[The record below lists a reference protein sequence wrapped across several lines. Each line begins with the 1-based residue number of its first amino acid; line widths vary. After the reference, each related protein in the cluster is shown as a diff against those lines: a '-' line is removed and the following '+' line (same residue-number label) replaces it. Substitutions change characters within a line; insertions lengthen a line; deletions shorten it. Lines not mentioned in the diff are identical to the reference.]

1 MTNEI
6 INSKIA
12 EMKALEAAVAQL
24 NAQIDAIKD
33 ELKAELDTRQVDSIN
48 TGSYNVFYNCYEKAG
63 VDTAKLKAAGL
74 YDAYSKKSTII
85 QFKIT
90 GKKAV

>member
-6 INSKIA
+6 INQKIA
-12 EMKALEAAVAQL
+12 QLRALEEAAATL
-24 NAQIDAIKD
+24 NKQIEAIKN
-33 ELKAELDTRQVDSIN
+33 ELKSELDSRQVDSIN
-48 TGSYNVFYNCYEKAG
+48 TEMHNVFYHCYEKAG

-74 YDAYSKKSTII
+74 YDDYAKKSTII

-90 GKKAV
+90 DRKVS